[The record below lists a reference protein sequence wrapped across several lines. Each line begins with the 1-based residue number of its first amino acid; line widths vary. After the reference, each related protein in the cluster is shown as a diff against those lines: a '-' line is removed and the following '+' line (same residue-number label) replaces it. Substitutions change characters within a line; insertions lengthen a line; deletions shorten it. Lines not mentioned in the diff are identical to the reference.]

1 LKYPTDACANASTKS
16 IWTSYVNIAKA
27 ARKRSAATGT
37 LVGVRL
43 HDDEIKAIDSWAR
56 KQVPPVTPPYA
67 IRRLVELGLKA
78 KGK

>member
-1 LKYPTDACANASTKS
+1 MAKA
-16 IWTSYVNIAKA
+16 SYVNIAKP
-27 ARKRSAATGT
+27 ARRRSAATGT

-43 HDDEIKAIDSWAR
+43 QDDEIKAIDSWAR
-56 KQVPPVTPPYA
+56 KQQKPPPSRPEA